1 MYRVDSENYVEEPEP
16 EEIEI
21 PIQRYSVSMIF
32 SDVDDGIKIDGT
44 VEFEMEI
51 TIPSDKDD
59 LELLA
64 EESAFWRIE
73 NSDTNFGKGSL
84 PNLEID
90 TMDKIESYTHD
101 INNDIPPYPRTRPRP
116 ANHPVDKTEE

>member
-1 MYRVDSENYVEEPEP
+1 MSV
-16 EEIEI
+16 
-21 PIQRYSVSMIF
+21 QRYSVSMIF

-51 TIPSDKDD
+51 KIPSNKDD

-64 EESAFWRIE
+64 EESAFLRIE
-73 NSDTNFGKGSL
+73 NSDTDFGKGSL

-90 TMDKIESYTHD
+90 TMDKIENVDLEILKNALASIEECYKCGCEKPQ
-101 INNDIPPYPRTRPRP
+101 NDLSF
-116 ANHPVDKTEE
+116 VDDQYYCENCL